1 MTRRALTRAANVDR
15 SFTLKALLGALML
28 AAGLLLITQSASAQ
42 ANVITQ
48 ARAAGLVGEQADGY
62 LGFPSNSGVNAD
74 LRARVDQINIQ
85 RRALYTRRAQ
95 ERGVSAN
102 EMAAAVACEVFDGRI
117 AIGERYRGEDG
128 QWRRHSAAGDIV
140 KPSFCP

>member
-1 MTRRALTRAANVDR
+1 MNRRATARAATFD
-15 SFTLKALLGALML
+15 FGLAMKTLLAALVLAAALLLVA
-28 AAGLLLITQSASAQ
+28 QSASAQ
-42 ANVITQ
+42 PNVVAE
-48 ARAAGLVGEQADGY
+48 ARAAGAVGEQADGY
-62 LGFPSNSGVNAD
+62 LGFPSNNGVSAD

-102 EMAAAVACEVFDGRI
+102 EMAAAVACEVFENRI
-117 AIGERYRGEDG
+117 AVGERYRGEDG